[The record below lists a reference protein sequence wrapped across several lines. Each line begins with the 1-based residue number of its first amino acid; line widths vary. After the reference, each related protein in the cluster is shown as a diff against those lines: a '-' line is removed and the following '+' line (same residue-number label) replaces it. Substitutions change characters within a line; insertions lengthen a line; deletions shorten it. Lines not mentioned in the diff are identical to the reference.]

1 MSNNHT
7 PSPTDLRFSDDELA
21 VVDDALTSVVGG
33 ADQDERTDVALPAW
47 QKIRR
52 ELRSRAAR
60 RIRPDTATL
69 AFDYAQVVDPYGE
82 VPNVPPEFQCVG
94 RAYFL
99 FDPDEKVWVLEW
111 EVRELHPDVSDA
123 EWRGLMRRA
132 AERDEMPDPV
142 PFFHA
147 FR

>member
-21 VVDDALTSVVGG
+21 VVNDALTSVVGR
-33 ADQDERTDVALPAW
+33 AAQDERTDAALSAW
-47 QKIRR
+47 QKIGR

-69 AFDYAQVVDPYGE
+69 TFQYAQTLDPYGE
-82 VPNVPPEFQCVG
+82 DPNLPPELQQTG
-94 RAYFL
+94 REYFL
-99 FDPDEKVWVLEW
+99 FDPDEKVWVLEQ

-142 PFFHA
+142 PMFHK

>member
-1 MSNNHT
+1 MSNNHP

-21 VVDDALTSVVGG
+21 VVNDALSKFVV
-33 ADQDERTDVALPAW
+33 DQDDSTEAELSAW

-52 ELRSRAAR
+52 ALRWSAAR

-69 AFDYAQVVDPYGE
+69 SFQYAHTLDPYGE
-82 VPNVPPEFQCVG
+82 DPNLPPELQQVG

-132 AERDEMPDPV
+132 AERDEMPDPL
-142 PFFHA
+142 PLFHKV
-147 FR
+147 R